1 MMGDIVK
8 IPVKGEAPQFTPE
21 ERDQILST
29 LENMMEY
36 QERLDQGMKLMTQAL
51 QAMEA
56 RIRDLEHNY
65 EKMRKPTK
73 PVILNSV
80 GDRAN

>member
-1 MMGDIVK
+1 MGDVVQ
-8 IPVKGEAPQFTPE
+8 IPVKEESAPFTASEREQFFA
-21 ERDQILST
+21 T

-56 RIRDLEHNY
+56 RIRDLEHNF
-65 EKMRKPTK
+65 EQSKKKPK
-73 PVILNSV
+73 PVILNSAGLRV
-80 GDRAN
+80 NE